1 MKKNSTVLDQP
12 YRFGG
17 RTIRVLMITFF
28 QFVAVSLGK
37 LFSHLNIVNLT
48 KDG

>member
-28 QFVAVSLGK
+28 QFAGVSLGI
-37 LFSHLNIVNLT
+37 FFRHIFHLIKSEN
-48 KDG
+48 